1 MQWEYKIINS
11 KIKSKGFISS
21 EPDDHSFEVNLNDL
35 GKQNW
40 ELVSCNLPQIE
51 GLGHH
56 HIQAILKR
64 PR

>member
-21 EPDDHSFEVNLNDL
+21 EPDTHSFEQALNDL

-40 ELVSCNLPQIE
+40 ELVSCSLPQIE
-51 GLGHH
+51 GLGRH
-56 HIQAILKR
+56 HIQAVLKR